1 MLIVN
6 FFTLL
11 MGLFLVVKGADIL
24 ISSAVAIGKKY
35 GVSDFFIGL
44 IVIGFGT
51 SLPELLVS
59 VDAIIKKSPEISIG
73 NVIGSNISNI
83 LLVLGA
89 ALYISKMDLRKI
101 SRFDNFF
108 HLIVHIFFLLTVW
121 LLVFDYK
128 IGVVFL
134 ILFSFYIY
142 KSFNNSLS
150 KNENELETNDF
161 FTKVVFKKPLIIGL
175 PTIIFSIFLTFF
187 GAEFTVDSVI
197 EISNLFGI
205 SDSFLALTLVA
216 LGTSLPEI
224 ITSIRAA
231 QKKMSELIIGNIIGS
246 NIYNLLLILGFVS
259 LFEAFSFP
267 KDILFFE
274 VIFLF
279 ICTVGFSI
287 LLFVKNDLNKKFSL
301 VFITFYCF
309 YLLKLLLTNFR

>member
-1 MLIVN
+1 MLIID
-6 FFTLL
+6 FLILL

-59 VDAIIKKSPEISIG
+59 IDAIIKNSPEISIG
-73 NVIGSNISNI
+73 NVLGSNISNI
-83 LLVLGA
+83 LLVLGC
-89 ALYISKMDLRKI
+89 ALIISKIDLRKI

-108 HLIVHIFFLLTVW
+108 HLFIHFAFLIIVW
-121 LLVFDYK
+121 LLIFDYK
-128 IGVVFL
+128 IGIGFL
-134 ILFSFYIY
+134 VLFSFYIY
-142 KSFNNSLS
+142 KSFNISPSN
-150 KNENELETNDF
+150 NDNQLETNDLI
-161 FTKVVFKKPLIIGL
+161 TKMVFKKPLIIGL
-175 PTIIFSIFLTFF
+175 PTIIFSIILTFF

-197 EISNLFGI
+197 DISSFFGI

-231 QKKMSELIIGNIIGS
+231 QKNMSELIIGNIIGS

-259 LFEAFSFP
+259 LFKTFNFP
-267 KDILFFE
+267 KDVLFFE

-279 ICTVGFSI
+279 VCVVGFSF
-287 LLFVKNDLNKKFSL
+287 LLFKKKELNKYFSW
-301 VFITFYCF
+301 VFIASYLF
-309 YLLKLLLTNFR
+309 YLSKLLLTNF

>member
-1 MLIVN
+1 MLIIN
-6 FFTLL
+6 ILALL
-11 MGLFLVVKGADIL
+11 VGLFLVVKGADIL

-51 SLPELLVS
+51 SLPELIVS
-59 VDAIIKKSPEISIG
+59 IDAIIKKSPEISIG
-73 NVIGSNISNI
+73 NVLGSNISNI

-89 ALYISKMDLRKI
+89 ALFISKLDLRKI
-101 SRFDNFF
+101 SKFDNLF
-108 HLIVHIFFLLTVW
+108 HLFIHIVFLLVVW
-121 LLVFDYK
+121 LFIFNYK
-128 IGVVFL
+128 IGVTFL

-142 KSFNNSLS
+142 KSFNNSS
-150 KNENELETNDF
+150 SSSESELETNDF
-161 FTKVVFKKPLIIGL
+161 LTKMVLKKPLILGI

-197 EISNLFGI
+197 EISSFFGI
-205 SDSFLALTLVA
+205 SDSFLSLTVVA

-231 QKKMSELIIGNIIGS
+231 QKNMSELIIGNIIGS

-259 LFEAFSFP
+259 LFDAFSFP
-267 KDILFFE
+267 KEVLFFE

-279 ICTVGFSI
+279 VCVVGFF
-287 LLFVKNDLNKKFSL
+287 LLLNQKKELNKKLSW
-301 VFITFYCF
+301 VFIIFYCF
-309 YLLKLLLTNFR
+309 YLLKLFFTNF

>member
-197 EISNLFGI
+197 EISNFFGI

-279 ICTVGFSI
+279 ICTVGFSV
-287 LLFVKNDLNKKFSL
+287 LLYIKNELSKKFSW
-301 VFITFYCF
+301 VFITFYFF
-309 YLLKLLLTNFR
+309 YLLKLLLTNF

>member
-1 MLIVN
+1 
-6 FFTLL
+6 

-24 ISSAVAIGKKY
+24 ISSAVVIGKKY

-59 VDAIIKKSPEISIG
+59 IDAIIKKSPEISIG
-73 NVIGSNISNI
+73 NVVGSNISNI
-83 LLVLGA
+83 LLVLGS
-89 ALYISKMDLRKI
+89 ALLISKINLRKI
-101 SRFDNFF
+101 SRFDSIF
-108 HLIVHIFFLLTVW
+108 HLFIHIIFLLIVW
-121 LLVFDYK
+121 LLIFDYK
-128 IGVVFL
+128 IGIVFL
-134 ILFSFYIY
+134 ILFTFYIY

-150 KNENELETNDF
+150 NSENQLETSDF
-161 FTKVVFKKPLIIGL
+161 LTKIIYNKPLIIGL
-175 PTIIFSIFLTFF
+175 PTIIFSIILTFF

-197 EISNLFGI
+197 EISNFFGI

>member
-1 MLIVN
+1 
-6 FFTLL
+6 

-24 ISSAVAIGKKY
+24 ISSSVAIGKKY

-59 VDAIIKKSPEISIG
+59 IDAIIKKSPEISIG

-89 ALYISKMDLRKI
+89 ALFISKIDLSKI
-101 SRFDNFF
+101 SKFDNFF
-108 HLIVHIFFLLTVW
+108 HLFIHIVFLLIVW
-121 LLVFDYK
+121 LFIFDYK
-128 IGVVFL
+128 IGVFFL
-134 ILFSFYIY
+134 ILFSLYIY

-150 KNENELETNDF
+150 KSNNELETNDF
-161 FTKVVFKKPLIIGL
+161 LTKIVFKKPLVIGL
-175 PTIIFSIFLTFF
+175 PTIILSIFLTFF

-197 EISNLFGI
+197 EISGFFGI

-231 QKKMSELIIGNIIGS
+231 QKRMSELIIGNIIGS

-259 LFEAFSFP
+259 LFEAFNFP
-267 KDILFFE
+267 KDVLFFE

-279 ICTVGFSI
+279 ICSVSFSI
-287 LLFVKNDLNKKFSL
+287 LLFQNKELNKKFSW
-301 VFITFYCF
+301 VFITLYFF
-309 YLLKLLLTNFR
+309 YLLKLLLTNF

>member
-1 MLIVN
+1 MLIIN
-6 FFTLL
+6 FITLL

-24 ISSAVAIGKKY
+24 ISSAVAIGKRY

-59 VDAIIKKSPEISIG
+59 IDAIIKKSPEISIG

-89 ALYISKMDLRKI
+89 ALFISKIDLRKI

-108 HLIVHIFFLLTVW
+108 HLTVHIFFLLIVW

-161 FTKVVFKKPLIIGL
+161 FTKIVFKKPLIIGL
-175 PTIIFSIFLTFF
+175 PTIIFSIILTFF

-197 EISNLFGI
+197 EISNFFGI

-279 ICTVGFSI
+279 VCTVSFSF
-287 LLFVKNDLNKKFSL
+287 LLYVKNELSKKFSW
-301 VFITFYCF
+301 VFIIFYLF
-309 YLLKLLLTNFR
+309 YLLKLLLTNF

>member
-1 MLIVN
+1 MLIIN

-11 MGLFLVVKGADIL
+11 MGLFLLIKGADIL
-24 ISSAVAIGKKY
+24 ISSAVAIGKRY

-59 VDAIIKKSPEISIG
+59 IDAIIKKSPEISIG

-89 ALYISKMDLRKI
+89 ALFISKIDLRKI

-108 HLIVHIFFLLTVW
+108 HLIVHIFFLLIVW
-121 LLVFDYK
+121 LLIFDYK
-128 IGVVFL
+128 IGIFFL
-134 ILFSFYIY
+134 LLFSYYIY

-150 KNENELETNDF
+150 KNGNELETNDF
-161 FTKVVFKKPLIIGL
+161 FTKIVFKKPLIIGL
-175 PTIIFSIFLTFF
+175 PTIIFSIILTFF

-197 EISNLFGI
+197 EISNFFGI

-279 ICTVGFSI
+279 VCTVGFSV
-287 LLFVKNDLNKKFSL
+287 LLYVKNELSKKFSW
-301 VFITFYCF
+301 VFIIFYLF
-309 YLLKLLLTNFR
+309 YLLKLLLTNF

>member
-1 MLIVN
+1 MLIIN
-6 FFTLL
+6 FLVML

-24 ISSAVAIGKKY
+24 ISSAVTIGKKY

-59 VDAIIKKSPEISIG
+59 IDAIIKESPEISIG
-73 NVIGSNISNI
+73 NVLGSNISNI

-89 ALYISKMDLRKI
+89 ALLISKLDLSKI
-101 SRFDNFF
+101 TRFDNLF
-108 HLIVHIFFLLTVW
+108 HLFVHIIFLLIVW

-128 IGVVFL
+128 IG
-134 ILFSFYIY
+134 ILFLVLFCLYIY
-142 KSFNNSLS
+142 KSFNNSFS
-150 KNENELETNDF
+150 NKGNEFETNDF
-161 FTKVVFKKPLIIGL
+161 LTKIVFKKPITIGL
-175 PTIIFSIFLTFF
+175 PVIIFSIVLTFF

-197 EISNLFGI
+197 EISSFFGI

-224 ITSIRAA
+224 TTSIRAA
-231 QKKMSELIIGNIIGS
+231 QKNMSELIIGNIIGS

-259 LFEAFSFP
+259 LFEAFTFP
-267 KDILFFE
+267 KDVLFFE

-279 ICTVGFSI
+279 TCVVGFSI
-287 LLFVKNDLNKKFSL
+287 LLYLKKELSKKL
-301 VFITFYCF
+301 SWIFITFYFF
-309 YLLKLLLTNFR
+309 YLFKLLLSNF

>member
-1 MLIVN
+1 MLIIN
-6 FFTLL
+6 FLTLL
-11 MGLFLVVKGADIL
+11 MGLLLVVKGADIL
-24 ISSAVAIGKKY
+24 ISSAVAIGKRY

-59 VDAIIKKSPEISIG
+59 IDAIIKKSPEISIG

-89 ALYISKMDLRKI
+89 ALFISKIDLRKI
-101 SRFDNFF
+101 SRFDIFF
-108 HLIVHIFFLLTVW
+108 HLIVHIFFLLIVG
-121 LLVFDYK
+121 LLIFDYK
-128 IGVVFL
+128 IGLVFL

-150 KNENELETNDF
+150 TNENEIETNDF
-161 FTKVVFKKPLIIGL
+161 LTKMVFKKPLIIGL
-175 PTIIFSIFLTFF
+175 PTVIFSIILTFF
-187 GAEFTVDSVI
+187 GAEFTVNSVI
-197 EISNLFGI
+197 EISNFFGI

-267 KDILFFE
+267 RDVLFFE

-279 ICTVGFSI
+279 ICTVSFSA
-287 LLFVKNDLNKKFSL
+287 LLYTKNELSKKFSWI
-301 VFITFYCF
+301 FITFYFF
-309 YLLKLLLTNFR
+309 YLLKLLLTNF

>member
-1 MLIVN
+1 MLIIN
-6 FFTLL
+6 FLILL
-11 MGLFLVVKGADIL
+11 MGLLLVVKGADIL
-24 ISSAVAIGKKY
+24 ISSAVAIGKRY

-59 VDAIIKKSPEISIG
+59 IDAIIKKSPEISIG

-89 ALYISKMDLRKI
+89 ALFISKIDLRKI
-101 SRFDNFF
+101 SRFDIFF
-108 HLIVHIFFLLTVW
+108 HLIIHIFFLLIVG
-121 LLVFDYK
+121 LLIFDYK
-128 IGVVFL
+128 IGLVFL

-150 KNENELETNDF
+150 TNENEIETNDF
-161 FTKVVFKKPLIIGL
+161 LTKMVFKKPLIIGL
-175 PTIIFSIFLTFF
+175 PTVIFSIILTFF

-197 EISNLFGI
+197 EISNFFGI

-267 KDILFFE
+267 RDVLFFE

-279 ICTVGFSI
+279 ICTVGFSV
-287 LLFVKNDLNKKFSL
+287 LLYTKNELNKKFSW
-301 VFITFYCF
+301 VFVAFYFF
-309 YLLKLLLTNFR
+309 YLLKLLLTNF

>member
-1 MLIVN
+1 
-6 FFTLL
+6 

-59 VDAIIKKSPEISIG
+59 IDAIIKKSPEISIG
-73 NVIGSNISNI
+73 NVLGSNISNI
-83 LLVLGA
+83 LLVLGS
-89 ALYISKMDLRKI
+89 ALLISKIDLSKI

-108 HLIVHIFFLLTVW
+108 HLFIHIVFLLIVW

-128 IGVVFL
+128 IGLFFL
-134 ILFSFYIY
+134 ILFTFYIY

-150 KNENELETNDF
+150 KSENELETNDF
-161 FTKVVFKKPLIIGL
+161 LTKMIFKNPLIIGI
-175 PTIIFSIFLTFF
+175 PAIIFSIILTFF

-197 EISNLFGI
+197 EISSFFGI

-224 ITSIRAA
+224 ITSVRAA

-259 LFEAFSFP
+259 LFEAFTFP
-267 KDILFFE
+267 KEVLFFE
-274 VIFLF
+274 VIFLL
-279 ICTVGFSI
+279 ICVVFFS
-287 LLFVKNDLNKKFSL
+287 LLLHFKKELNKKFSS
-301 VFITFYCF
+301 VFITLYLF
-309 YLLKLLLTNFR
+309 YLLKLLYTNF

>member
-1 MLIVN
+1 MLIIN
-6 FFTLL
+6 FLILL
-11 MGLFLVVKGADIL
+11 MGLLLVVKGADFL
-24 ISSAVAIGKKY
+24 ISSSVAIGKRY

-59 VDAIIKKSPEISIG
+59 IDAIIKKSPEISIG

-89 ALYISKMDLRKI
+89 GLLISKIDLRKI
-101 SRFDNFF
+101 SKFDNFF
-108 HLIVHIFFLLTVW
+108 HLIVHVFFLLIIW
-121 LLVFDYK
+121 LLIFDYK
-128 IGVVFL
+128 IGIIFL

-142 KSFNNSLS
+142 KSFNNSIS
-150 KNENELETNDF
+150 KNENELETNDYL
-161 FTKVVFKKPLIIGL
+161 TKMVFKKPLIIGL
-175 PTIIFSIFLTFF
+175 PTIMLSIILTFF

-197 EISNLFGI
+197 EISSFFGI

-267 KDILFFE
+267 KDVLFIE

-279 ICTVGFSI
+279 VCSVGFF
-287 LLFVKNDLNKKFSL
+287 LVLYLKNELSKKFSWIFL
-301 VFITFYCF
+301 SFYFF
-309 YLLKLLLTNFR
+309 YLLKLLLTNF

>member
-161 FTKVVFKKPLIIGL
+161 FAKIVFKKPLIIGL
-175 PTIIFSIFLTFF
+175 PTVIFSIILTFF

-197 EISNLFGI
+197 EISNFFGI

-267 KDILFFE
+267 IDILFFD

-279 ICTVGFSI
+279 VCTVGFSV
-287 LLFVKNDLNKKFSL
+287 LLYVKNELSKKFSW
-301 VFITFYCF
+301 VFITFYFF
-309 YLLKLLLTNFR
+309 YLLKLLLTNF

>member
-1 MLIVN
+1 MLIIN
-6 FFTLL
+6 FLTLL
-11 MGLFLVVKGADIL
+11 MGLLLVVKGADIL
-24 ISSAVAIGKKY
+24 ISSAVAIGKRY

-59 VDAIIKKSPEISIG
+59 IDAIIKKSPEISIG

-89 ALYISKMDLRKI
+89 ALFISKIDLRKI
-101 SRFDNFF
+101 SRFDIFF
-108 HLIVHIFFLLTVW
+108 HLIVHIFFLLIVG
-121 LLVFDYK
+121 LLIFDYK
-128 IGVVFL
+128 IGLVFL

-150 KNENELETNDF
+150 TNENEIETNDF
-161 FTKVVFKKPLIIGL
+161 LTKMVFKKPLIIGL
-175 PTIIFSIFLTFF
+175 PTVIFSIILTFF

-197 EISNLFGI
+197 EISNFFGI

-267 KDILFFE
+267 RDVLFFE

-279 ICTVGFSI
+279 ICTVVFSV
-287 LLFVKNDLNKKFSL
+287 LLYTKKELSKKFSW
-301 VFITFYCF
+301 VFIAFYFF
-309 YLLKLLLTNFR
+309 YLLKLLLTNF

>member
-1 MLIVN
+1 MLIIN
-6 FFTLL
+6 FITLL

-24 ISSAVAIGKKY
+24 ISSAVAIGKRY

-59 VDAIIKKSPEISIG
+59 IDAIIKKSPEISIG

-89 ALYISKMDLRKI
+89 ALFISKIDLRKI

-108 HLIVHIFFLLTVW
+108 HLTVHIFFLLIVW

-161 FTKVVFKKPLIIGL
+161 FTKIVFKKPLIIGL
-175 PTIIFSIFLTFF
+175 PTIIFSIVLTFF

-197 EISNLFGI
+197 EISNFFGI

-279 ICTVGFSI
+279 VCTVSFSF
-287 LLFVKNDLNKKFSL
+287 LLYVKNELSKKFSW
-301 VFITFYCF
+301 VFIIFYLF
-309 YLLKLLLTNFR
+309 YLLKLLLTNF

>member
-1 MLIVN
+1 
-6 FFTLL
+6 

-59 VDAIIKKSPEISIG
+59 IDAIIKKSPEISIG
-73 NVIGSNISNI
+73 NVLGSNISNI
-83 LLVLGA
+83 LLVLGS
-89 ALYISKMDLRKI
+89 ALFISKIDLSKI

-108 HLIVHIFFLLTVW
+108 HLFIHIVFLLIVW

-128 IGVVFL
+128 IGLFFL
-134 ILFSFYIY
+134 ILFTFYIY

-150 KNENELETNDF
+150 KSENELETNDF
-161 FTKVVFKKPLIIGL
+161 LTKMIFKNPLIIGI
-175 PTIIFSIFLTFF
+175 PAIIFSIILTFF

-197 EISNLFGI
+197 EISSYFGI

-216 LGTSLPEI
+216 VGTSLPEI
-224 ITSIRAA
+224 ITSVRAA
-231 QKKMSELIIGNIIGS
+231 QKRMSELIMGNIIGS

-259 LFEAFSFP
+259 LFEAFTFP
-267 KDILFFE
+267 KEVLFFE

-279 ICTVGFSI
+279 ICVVGFS
-287 LLFVKNDLNKKFSL
+287 LFLHFKKEFNKKLSP
-301 VFITFYCF
+301 VFITLYLF
-309 YLLKLLLTNFR
+309 YLLKLLLTNF